1 MLPYLGKMRTS
12 VGPSD
17 PRLIFLFPLERRLTF
32 AFVLFLL
39 NNYKK
44 ACVKNKVSFGL
55 CDSVFTSRKL

>member
-1 MLPYLGKMRTS
+1 MIPYLGKMRTS

-17 PRLIFLFPLERRLTF
+17 PRLIFLFPLERLTL

-44 ACVKNKVSFGL
+44 ACVEK
-55 CDSVFTSRKL
+55 